1 MIAKMLYVYSN
12 TMESSTFIEN
22 KIGETKKKRKAGLT
36 FLGLYAHLLHHLTC
50 FAQQV

>member
-22 KIGETKKKRKAGLT
+22 KIGETKKKKADLT